1 MLEQHAP
8 ALQEGCGA
16 VAEPDPHRTTGTDVD
31 TSAAVLVLGE
41 AREAFVAAFQA
52 GLRVAV
58 AVLLGGL
65 ILGLPLLPRNAPPH
79 NEPLPRGNR
88 PRHMR
93 LPDTPR
99 SGLHHTLR

>member
-1 MLEQHAP
+1 M
-8 ALQEGCGA
+8 
-16 VAEPDPHRTTGTDVD
+16 
-31 TSAAVLVLGE
+31 LVLGE

-79 NEPLPRGNR
+79 NEPLPRGIR

-99 SGLHHTLR
+99 SGLHHTLG